1 MSIYQRRASKTAK
14 LLGAGLI
21 AGYLGC
27 GKAPNQPVGY
37 NSGSSYSTLD
47 SRINHDPRLA
57 NLKPNLANLKP
68 NETLPL
74 SFFYN
79 PDTDITSRMYAEKP
93 ALQEGKPLTTN
104 LAEIPVI
111 VRPKIAPPIQGSII
125 EALDIGYDIAR
136 YHVLVTA
143 PGREPRETWVHADTK
158 APVVLFYDELMQADS
173 QVRTLYDEAARS
185 VSEVGGTI
193 RWKYPPIIYLSKSTE
208 LTKGAKVTDAMLN
221 EVLDVLKQDLPSQ
234 FGYYAE
240 QADIQVVDEV
250 PFIKNDPNQPGKW
263 PAHPPEDSIVIQFNN
278 MIPGLGSAGLSDY
291 DKNGYIDNGVVFL
304 RTTPIELKTTA
315 RQEIGTVFLFENFP
329 KTMPPK
335 SSVYLE
341 SQTAET
347 FTPLDTAAAYWGYSR
362 PGYNMKDD
370 KDDGWGLSSKEINGN
385 LAPCE
390 ERLLLDGPVC
400 ALILIPGDFDED
412 NDVDFKDFLALAK
425 NFNKQGEFLPGD
437 INYDNKVNFA
447 DFLLFARNSGRTRWL
462 GASKPTSSPEEILS
476 EQSMEA
482 SIKALQESGNDQEL
496 NTFANQGS
504 DYGESSGSEATTQLQ
519 VTQPGAINQL
529 KVISQPETINNQ
541 LEVITSPANILIQQ
555 PTTTT
560 LEETTTTTTTP
571 PEQVTYKASDF
582 NENGCVD
589 EQDYIPFQP

>member
-1 MSIYQRRASKTAK
+1 
-14 LLGAGLI
+14 
-21 AGYLGC
+21 
-27 GKAPNQPVGY
+27 
-37 NSGSSYSTLD
+37 
-47 SRINHDPRLA
+47 
-57 NLKPNLANLKP
+57 
-68 NETLPL
+68 
-74 SFFYN
+74 
-79 PDTDITSRMYAEKP
+79 
-93 ALQEGKPLTTN
+93 
-104 LAEIPVI
+104 
-111 VRPKIAPPIQGSII
+111 
-125 EALDIGYDIAR
+125 
-136 YHVLVTA
+136 
-143 PGREPRETWVHADTK
+143 
-158 APVVLFYDELMQADS
+158 
-173 QVRTLYDEAARS
+173 
-185 VSEVGGTI
+185 
-193 RWKYPPIIYLSKSTE
+193 
-208 LTKGAKVTDAMLN
+208 
-221 EVLDVLKQDLPSQ
+221 
-234 FGYYAE
+234 
-240 QADIQVVDEV
+240 
-250 PFIKNDPNQPGKW
+250 
-263 PAHPPEDSIVIQFNN
+263 

-347 FTPLDTAAAYWGYSR
+347 FTPIDTAAAYWGYNR

-529 KVISQPETINNQ
+529 EVISQPETINNQ
-541 LEVITSPANILIQQ
+541 LEVITTSPANILTQQ

-560 LEETTTTTTTP
+560 LEETTTTTTSTTTTTTTQ
-571 PEQVTYKASDF
+571 PEQITYKASDF
-582 NENGCVD
+582 NQDGCVD
-589 EQDYIPFQP
+589 EQDYITFQSYFSAKDSNADLDSDGEVAFADFLFFARENKEYGC

>member
-1 MSIYQRRASKTAK
+1 MKTK
-14 LLGAGLI
+14 IIICLSMLFLLALPISLAETFQDDEAGLEN
-21 AGYLGC
+21 Y
-27 GKAPNQPVGY
+27 
-37 NSGSSYSTLD
+37 D
-47 SRINHDPRLA
+47 
-57 NLKPNLANLKP
+57 
-68 NETLPL
+68 TLPL
-74 SFFYN
+74 EYFYN
-79 PDTDITSRMYAEKP
+79 PETAIIDYPLAKPVVQGIPMSLSSFANLDVKLKKAANFQYNAQILGVEDMGNNIGRFHVSIASNGLETRDTWVLADLNSP
-93 ALQEGKPLTTN
+93 A
-104 LAEIPVI
+104 
-111 VRPKIAPPIQGSII
+111 
-125 EALDIGYDIAR
+125 
-136 YHVLVTA
+136 VLV
-143 PGREPRETWVHADTK
+143 
-158 APVVLFYDELMQADS
+158 YDELMQADS
-173 QVRTLYDEAARS
+173 QVRTLYDEAVRS
-185 VSEVGGTI
+185 RGYTR
-193 RWKYPPIIYLSKSTE
+193 RWLQPPVIYVSKSTE
-208 LTKGAKVTDAMLN
+208 LTKGAKVTDPMLN

-240 QADIQVVDEV
+240 QADIRVVDEV

-462 GASKPTSSPEEILS
+462 GASKPTSSPEEIPS

-482 SIKALQESGNDQEL
+482 SIKALQESGNGQEL

-504 DYGESSGSEATTQLQ
+504 AYEEGSGSEATTQLQ
-519 VTQPGAINQL
+519 ITQPGAINQL

-589 EQDYIPFQP
+589 EQDYITFQSYFSAKDSNADLDSDGEVAFADFLFFARENKEYGC

>member
-1 MSIYQRRASKTAK
+1 MKTK
-14 LLGAGLI
+14 IIICLSMLFLLALPISLAETFQDDEAGLEN
-21 AGYLGC
+21 Y
-27 GKAPNQPVGY
+27 
-37 NSGSSYSTLD
+37 D
-47 SRINHDPRLA
+47 
-57 NLKPNLANLKP
+57 
-68 NETLPL
+68 TLPL
-74 SFFYN
+74 EYFYN
-79 PDTDITSRMYAEKP
+79 PETAIIDYPLAKPVVQGIPMSLSSFANLDVKLKKAANFQYNAQILGVEDMGNNIGRFHVSIASNGLETRDTWVLADLNSP
-93 ALQEGKPLTTN
+93 A
-104 LAEIPVI
+104 
-111 VRPKIAPPIQGSII
+111 
-125 EALDIGYDIAR
+125 
-136 YHVLVTA
+136 VLV
-143 PGREPRETWVHADTK
+143 
-158 APVVLFYDELMQADS
+158 YDELMQADS
-173 QVRTLYDEAARS
+173 QVRTLYDEAVRS
-185 VSEVGGTI
+185 RGYTR
-193 RWKYPPIIYLSKSTE
+193 RWLQPPVIYVSKSTE
-208 LTKGAKVTDAMLN
+208 LTKGAKVTDTMLN

-240 QADIQVVDEV
+240 QADIRVVDEV

-347 FTPLDTAAAYWGYSR
+347 FTPIDTAAAYWGYNR

-462 GASKPTSSPEEILS
+462 GASKPTSSPEEIPS

-482 SIKALQESGNDQEL
+482 SIKALQESGNGQEL

-504 DYGESSGSEATTQLQ
+504 AYEEGSGSEATTQLQ
-519 VTQPGAINQL
+519 ITQPGAINQL

-589 EQDYIPFQP
+589 EQDYITFQSYFSAKDSNADLDSDGEVAFADFLFFARENKEYGC

>member
-1 MSIYQRRASKTAK
+1 MLFLLALPISMAKTFQNDEAS
-14 LLGAGLI
+14 LE
-21 AGYLGC
+21 
-27 GKAPNQPVGY
+27 
-37 NSGSSYSTLD
+37 SYD
-47 SRINHDPRLA
+47 
-57 NLKPNLANLKP
+57 
-68 NETLPL
+68 TLPL
-74 SFFYN
+74 EYFYN
-79 PDTDITSRMYAEKP
+79 PETAIIDYPLAKPVVQGIPMSLSSFANLDVKLKKAANFQYNAQILGVEDMGNNIGRFHVSIASTGLETRDTWVLADLNSP
-93 ALQEGKPLTTN
+93 A
-104 LAEIPVI
+104 
-111 VRPKIAPPIQGSII
+111 
-125 EALDIGYDIAR
+125 
-136 YHVLVTA
+136 VLV
-143 PGREPRETWVHADTK
+143 
-158 APVVLFYDELMQADS
+158 YDELMQADP
-173 QVRTLYDEAARS
+173 QVRTLYDEAVRS
-185 VSEVGGTI
+185 RGYTR
-193 RWKYPPIIYLSKSTE
+193 RWLQPPVIYVSKSTE
-208 LTKGAKVTDAMLN
+208 LTKGAKVTDPMLN

-240 QADIQVVDEV
+240 QADIRVVDEV

-462 GASKPTSSPEEILS
+462 GASKPTSSPEEIPS

-482 SIKALQESGNDQEL
+482 SIKALQESGNGQEL

-504 DYGESSGSEATTQLQ
+504 AYEEGSGSEATTQLQ
-519 VTQPGAINQL
+519 ITQPGAINQL

-589 EQDYIPFQP
+589 EQDYITFQSYFSAKDSNADLDSDGEVAFADFLFFARENKEYGC

>member
-1 MSIYQRRASKTAK
+1 MKTKIIICLSMLFLLALPISLAK
-14 LLGAGLI
+14 TFQDDEAGLEN
-21 AGYLGC
+21 Y
-27 GKAPNQPVGY
+27 
-37 NSGSSYSTLD
+37 D
-47 SRINHDPRLA
+47 
-57 NLKPNLANLKP
+57 
-68 NETLPL
+68 TLPL
-74 SFFYN
+74 EYFYN
-79 PDTDITSRMYAEKP
+79 PETAIIDYPLAKPVVQGIPMSLSSFANLDVKLKKSANPQYNAQILEVEDMGNNIGRFHVSIASTGLETRDTWVLADLNSP
-93 ALQEGKPLTTN
+93 A
-104 LAEIPVI
+104 
-111 VRPKIAPPIQGSII
+111 
-125 EALDIGYDIAR
+125 
-136 YHVLVTA
+136 VLV
-143 PGREPRETWVHADTK
+143 
-158 APVVLFYDELMQADS
+158 YDELMQVDS
-173 QVRTLYDEAARS
+173 QVKTLFQEAARR
-185 VSEVGGTI
+185 GPTGWTT
-193 RWKYPPIIYLSKSTE
+193 RWEKPPVIYVSKSTE
-208 LTKGAKVTDAMLN
+208 LTRGAKVTDTMLN
-221 EVLDVLKQDLPSQ
+221 EVLDVIKQDLPSQ

-240 QADIQVVDEV
+240 QADIRVVDEAPWV
-250 PFIKNDPNQPGKW
+250 KNNPNQAGKW
-263 PAHPPEDSIVIQFNN
+263 PAHPPQGSIIIQYSNY
-278 MIPGLGSAGLSDY
+278 IPGIGEAGLSDY
-291 DKNGYIDNGVVFL
+291 EKNGYIDEGVVFL
-304 RTTPIELKTTA
+304 MTATGLKPVI
-315 RQEIGTVFLFENFP
+315 RQETGTVFLFGSFP
-329 KTMPPK
+329 ESLPDFT
-335 SSVYLE
+335 SVYLE
-341 SQTAET
+341 GTQSET
-347 FTPLDTAAAYWGYSR
+347 FTPIDTAAAYGGYNR

-370 KDDGWGLSSKEINGN
+370 KDDGWRLSSKEINGN

-482 SIKALQESGNDQEL
+482 SIKALQESGNGQEL
-496 NTFANQGS
+496 NSFANPGS
-504 DYGESSGSEATTQLQ
+504 DYEESSGSEASTALQ